1 MSRIVLVED
10 DICSR
15 FSPLTLL
22 RPVFELRCGHF
33 TVRERLECLTPTAEL
48 GVLIREHLQP
58 VYAQEHPGIAVN
70 DSAFG
75 AAEET
80 LYFNGRWLCDANSF
94 AVVSELAPGSVA
106 VLDGQWVA
114 VRASKGTTL
123 ATANDVAEYAQ
134 QATPTR
140 AIGKLLEF
148 PWELIEQNASQI
160 TADFELRPRDV
171 VSQSNLDNRVAILG
185 DSDQVFIHPTASI
198 DPFVVIDARHGPVW
212 IDEGARIQAFTRLEG
227 PCFVGRESQLFRANV
242 REGCSIGP
250 VCRVGGEIEESI
262 IHGYANKYHDGF
274 LGHAYICPWVNL
286 GANTINSDLKNDY
299 SSVKLMVDGEMR
311 DTGSTK
317 VGCFIGDHTKTA
329 LSSLFNTGSSV
340 GIMSLILPGGEL
352 LPKVI
357 PSFTRIWHG
366 QLEVNPTTLE
376 AGIASARMAMGRRN
390 QELTS
395 EAEDLLRVVY
405 QQTEAERTKAL
416 ERRRSR

>member
-10 DICSR
+10 DFCSR

-33 TVRERLECLTPTAEL
+33 TVGERLKCLAPAAEL
-48 GVLIREHLQP
+48 SVLIRKHLQP
-58 VYAQEHPGIAVN
+58 VYAQEHPGVAVN
-70 DSAFG
+70 DPTFG
-75 AAEET
+75 AADDT
-80 LYFNGRWLCDANSF
+80 LYINGRWLCDAKSF
-94 AVVSELAPGSVA
+94 SAVSKLVPASAA
-106 VLDGQWVA
+106 ILDGQWVA
-114 VRASKGTTL
+114 VCAPKGTSL
-123 ATANDVAEYAQ
+123 VTANDVAEYAK
-134 QATPTR
+134 QARPLVAT
-140 AIGKLLEF
+140 GKLLQF

-160 TADFELRPRDV
+160 RADFELRPRDIA
-171 VSQSNLDNRVAILG
+171 SQINLDDRVAVLG
-185 DSDQVFIHPTASI
+185 DSDKVFVHPAASI

-212 IDEGARIQAFTRLEG
+212 IDEGAKIQAFTRLEG
-227 PCFVGRESQLFRANV
+227 PCFIGHESQLFRANV

-299 SSVKLMVDGEMR
+299 SSVKLMVNGEML

-317 VGCFIGDHTKTA
+317 VGCFIGDHSKTA

-366 QLEVNPTTLE
+366 QLELNPTALE
-376 AGIASARMAMGRRN
+376 AGIASARTAMGRRK
-390 QELTS
+390 QELTP
-395 EAEDLLRVVY
+395 EAEELLRIVY
-405 QQTEAERTKAL
+405 QQTEPERAKAL
-416 ERRRSR
+416 ERWHSR